1 MKPRTHISR
10 QDFIRLLTAGG
21 AALLGMGGLPAWAAS
36 PPRGPSSSWSRLK
49 FFCRGYDPDDW
60 AVYPDADLNL
70 ITAIRDQT
78 TANVI
83 RRWNI
88 SDVARLETM
97 TPYPFLF
104 MHANTTPQLSDT
116 DRANLREY
124 LLRGGFLFAEDC
136 VYEANGFGRQDLFFR
151 QMADTELPK
160 IFPDAKLERL
170 PNDHPVFNCFHHF
183 KNGLPH
189 MQGAPHGLHGITH
202 KGRLVVLLSPSD
214 LHCAWS
220 DGGESFFGRT
230 QKIKALQMGVNI
242 YLYAMT
248 QTGGIPPKL
257 QPDDTSPAVA
267 PPRNVPNAKRGKP

>member
-1 MKPRTHISR
+1 MKTSIYISR
-10 QDFIRLLTAGG
+10 QDFIRLLAAGG
-21 AALLGMGGLPAWAAS
+21 AALLGLGGLPVLAAS

-70 ITAIRDQT
+70 ITAIREQT

-88 SDVARLETM
+88 SDVGRLETM

-104 MHANTTPQLSDT
+104 MHANTPPQLSDK
-116 DRANLREY
+116 DRANVREY

-136 VYEANGFGRQDLFFR
+136 VYEANVPGQQDLFFR
-151 QMADTELPK
+151 QMAETEFPR
-160 IFPDAKLERL
+160 IFPDAKLVRL

-189 MQGAPHGLHGITH
+189 MQGAPHGLHGISY
-202 KGRLVVLLSPSD
+202 KGRLVALLSPSD
-214 LHCAWS
+214 LHCGWS
-220 DGGESFFGRT
+220 NGGESFFGRA
-230 QKIKALQMGVNI
+230 QKIQALQMGVNI

-248 QTGGIPPKL
+248 QTGGMPSQLRPEDI
-257 QPDDTSPAVA
+257 SP
-267 PPRNVPNAKRGKP
+267 RR